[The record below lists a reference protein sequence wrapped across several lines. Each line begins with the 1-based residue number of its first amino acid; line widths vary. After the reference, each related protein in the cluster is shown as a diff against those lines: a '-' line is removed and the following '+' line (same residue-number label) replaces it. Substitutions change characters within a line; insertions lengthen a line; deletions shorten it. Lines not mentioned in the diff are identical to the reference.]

1 MPKKVKI
8 KPKKALLIK
17 RNEKTNYPEQIIM
30 QSDERMVL
38 NVPESIYTKEGHN
51 PDLDLNLIET
61 DQISTLNEYI
71 LYIGDLVGEANNNM
85 STPSD
90 LIENLSDIFRKCID
104 KRELLEKEVSD

>member
-17 RNEKTNYPEQIIM
+17 RNEKTNYPEQIVM
-30 QSDERMVL
+30 KSDERMVL
-38 NVPESIYTKEGHN
+38 NIPEFIYTKEKHN

-71 LYIGDLVGEANNNM
+71 LYLGDLVGEANNNM

-90 LIENLSDIFRKCID
+90 LIDNLSDLFRKCIE
-104 KRELLEKEVSD
+104 KREILSKEVSD